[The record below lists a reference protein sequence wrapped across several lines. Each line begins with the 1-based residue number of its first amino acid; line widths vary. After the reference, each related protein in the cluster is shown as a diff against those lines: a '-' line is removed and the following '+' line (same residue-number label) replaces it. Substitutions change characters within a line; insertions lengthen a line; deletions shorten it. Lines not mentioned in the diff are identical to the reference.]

1 MKKIL
6 ATLLVL
12 VMVLSMV
19 ACGKKGEENKPS
31 EYVPNIEEGT
41 AGLEFYEAFKGFLDE
56 NPDANALEI
65 AETLVSHESIQF
77 MAGAMPVE
85 AGFLQG
91 FTEEISGFEEAAM
104 FGPMMMGMPFVGYIF
119 DLADDA
125 DKEAF
130 MTNLTEKA
138 DLRWNIC
145 TEAEQTVVEAIG
157 DKVLFLM
164 CKKSLAE

>member
-1 MKKIL
+1 
-6 ATLLVL
+6 
-12 VMVLSMV
+12 
-19 ACGKKGEENKPS
+19 
-31 EYVPNIEEGT
+31 
-41 AGLEFYEAFKGFLDE
+41 
-56 NPDANALEI
+56 
-65 AETLVSHESIQF
+65 
-77 MAGAMPVE
+77 
-85 AGFLQG
+85 
-91 FTEEISGFEEAAM
+91 
-104 FGPMMMGMPFVGYIF
+104 MGMPFVGYIF